1 MVSLDTCVIQ
11 GANDHPPPLD
21 LDHTLSPPLTK
32 LTLPSPPINTRAE
45 RLCNTDIYKHDTIII
60 AGDVS
65 DDITTLTKTLQA
77 FASAFKHTFFIP
89 GNHDIWVRRTE
100 RGSYDSLGKLA
111 KINDICAQL
120 GVHTKP
126 TKIANCNGAWM
137 FPILSWYHASW
148 DREPDILGATPIEK
162 VMLDFHVCSW
172 TSVPGLVTTD
182 DSIARH
188 FDALNEP
195 HFTAALQQMQ
205 KESIVDDD
213 GGDMKMNPSSPPI
226 ISFSHF
232 LPLQSLLPEK
242 RWLHFPNLAKAC
254 GSDYLA
260 HRVKQLSPMAHIYG
274 HTHFSQD
281 TVIHGTRYIQWPLG
295 YPAEQRKRRGEGEG
309 WGPLLLYDAAFG
321 GGMSEERDCYWS
333 RFYKVN
339 KREPGVTQPAPWAN
353 TS

>member
-1 MVSLDTCVIQ
+1 MTIR
-11 GANDHPPPLD
+11 HPLD
-21 LDHTLSPPLTK
+21 LDHAPLSPPLPHPQF
-32 LTLPSPPINTRAE
+32 LPPSSINTRAE
-45 RLCNTDIYKHDTIII
+45 RLCNTDIYKHDTVII

-65 DDITTLTKTLQA
+65 DDIATLTKTLQT
-77 FASAFKHTFFIP
+77 FSSAFKHTFFIP

-111 KINDICAQL
+111 KINHICAQL

-126 TKIANCNGAWM
+126 TKIANCNGAWI

-172 TSVPGLVTTD
+172 TSVPGLVTSD

-188 FDALNEP
+188 FDELNEP
-195 HFTAALQQMQ
+195 HFSAALQQIQ
-205 KESIVDDD
+205 KEAAVYDSHED
-213 GGDMKMNPSSPPI
+213 GGDMKKSPSSLPPPI

-260 HRVKQLSPMAHIYG
+260 DRVKQLSPMAHIYG

-281 TVIHGTRYIQWPLG
+281 TVIDGTRYIQWPLG
-295 YPAEQRKRRGEGEG
+295 YPAEQKKRRGGGEG
-309 WGPLLLYDAAFG
+309 WGPMLLYDAALG

-333 RFYKVN
+333 RFYRVN
-339 KREPGVTQPAPWAN
+339 KREPAVTQPAPWAN